1 MMPDNI
7 VVLENPEEVAR
18 AAADRFVELAQVAI
32 TGRGRF
38 SAALAGGS
46 TPKRTYEL
54 LASEDYRNRVAWAK
68 VHVFFGDER
77 CVGPEDPE
85 SNYRMARSAMLSHL
99 PIPAQN
105 VHRLVGE
112 GAPEASARLYI
123 DELRSFFEGASW
135 PRFDLVFL
143 GLGDDGHTLSL
154 FPGTAALKE
163 ERAWVVANWVEK
175 FKTFRLTLT
184 APAINR
190 AVQIVFLVT
199 GEGKAR
205 RLPEVIRGPR
215 DTERL
220 PSQLIQPVDGSLAW
234 FVDKAAAV
242 YL

>member
-1 MMPDNI
+1 MTPDI

-18 AAADRFVELAQVAI
+18 SAADRFVELAHVAV
-32 TGRGRF
+32 TARGRF
-38 SAALAGGS
+38 SVALSGGS

-54 LASEDYRNRVAWAK
+54 LASEDYRNRVTWSK
-68 VHVFFGDER
+68 VHIFFGDER
-77 CVGPEDPE
+77 CVGPEDIE
-85 SNYRMARSAMLSHL
+85 SNYRMADLAMLSHL

-105 VHRLVGE
+105 VHRLIGE
-112 GAPEASARLYI
+112 GEPESSARLYI
-123 DELRSFFEGASW
+123 DELRSYFEGASW

-154 FPGTAALKE
+154 FPGSTALKE
-163 ERAWVVANWVEK
+163 DRFWVVPNWVEK

-190 AVQIVFLVT
+190 AAQIIFLVT

-205 RLPEVIRGPR
+205 RIAEVIRGLR
-215 DTERL
+215 DPERL

-234 FVDKAAAV
+234 FIDKAAAAN
-242 YL
+242 L

>member
-1 MMPDNI
+1 MTPDI

-32 TGRGRF
+32 TASGRF
-38 SAALAGGS
+38 SVALAGGS

-54 LASEDYRNRVAWAK
+54 LASEDYRNRVTWPK

-85 SNYRMARSAMLSHL
+85 SNYRMADQAMLSQL

-105 VHRLVGE
+105 VHRLIGE
-112 GAPEASARLYI
+112 GEPGSSARLYI

-154 FPGTAALKE
+154 FPGTTGLKD

-205 RLPEVIRGPR
+205 RLLEVIRGPR
-215 DTERL
+215 DPERL
-220 PSQLIQPVDGSLAW
+220 PSQLIQPADGSLAW